1 MDKLRAVE
9 AFSALGQDTRLTTF
23 QLLLQAGPDGV
34 PSGEIGDQLGIRQN
48 TMSTNLGILLNA
60 GLVTR
65 HRKGRTVLYSA
76 NFKGL
81 GELLR
86 FVIEDCCNGSNTL
99 CHELLSKLDRETV
112 TSNKY
117 DSYGEYAI

>member
-1 MDKLRAVE
+1 MDKIRAVE

-23 QLLLQAGPDGV
+23 QLLVQAGPDGI
-34 PSGEIGDQLGIRQN
+34 PSGEIGDKLGIRQN

-65 HRKGRTVLYSA
+65 HREGRIVRYRA

-81 GELLR
+81 GGLLR
-86 FVIEDCCNGSNTL
+86 FIIEDCCNGSKTL
-99 CHELLSKLDRETV
+99 CRDLMSELDRERP
-112 TSNKY
+112 TSVK
-117 DSYGEYAI
+117 DDAQSEYAN